1 MGRGPEGSTVMPKP
15 AQTPALRPMLP
26 ADAAMLA
33 AIYRASVEDLTAED
47 YDEEQRNAWAALAAD
62 EARFGEKLGALL
74 TLVATVAGAPAA
86 FASLKGN
93 DRIDMVYVYP
103 ALAGQGLGTLLVDA
117 LEKLARARGASSVSV
132 DASDTARAF
141 FERRGYKAQSRNSVP
156 VNGEWLA
163 NTTLE
168 LRFEATR

>member
-1 MGRGPEGSTVMPKP
+1 
-15 AQTPALRPMLP
+15 
-26 ADAAMLA
+26 
-33 AIYRASVEDLTAED
+33 
-47 YDEEQRNAWAALAAD
+47 
-62 EARFGEKLGALL
+62 
-74 TLVATVAGAPAA
+74 
-86 FASLKGN
+86 
-93 DRIDMVYVYP
+93 MVYVYP

-168 LRFEATR
+168 LRFEATG